1 MLRRLTLGLALLA
14 AAASVAACSS
24 SDSTTPSSG
33 GVPGIGPNFPTNTIY
48 VTNTTQRL
56 IEIYL
61 PSPGP
66 SATPQYTLGGSNTT
80 ISGPQYLA
88 FNDKKQLFLTDG
100 TPNGTGSILAF
111 QTYATA
117 NVLPL
122 GSQPL
127 AAGIHPH
134 GIAID
139 AKSGNEVV
147 AATVAGGFYTNEVLI
162 YSSLGLADLIAG
174 SNTGLNV
181 PVGVAVDAN
190 SNIYVSN
197 SGSPA
202 SVTIYPM
209 PSPTPAPT
217 GSPTATPAPTPTPT
231 GSPAPTPTPTPYAN
245 NMVPATTIAG
255 GNTQLSSPQGITL
268 DSAGNLYVA
277 DAGASGAAP
286 KILIFSAPFAA
297 GALNV
302 APSRTIVSQNPAF
315 VNPTDVKVDSAGN
328 VYVVD
333 AGAGPNSNSKL
344 LIFPANANGTVTPT
358 TAITLP
364 AGSATGLALS
374 P

>member
-127 AAGIHPH
+127 AAWR
-134 GIAID
+134 
-139 AKSGNEVV
+139 
-147 AATVAGGFYTNEVLI
+147 
-162 YSSLGLADLIAG
+162 SSA
-174 SNTGLNV
+174 
-181 PVGVAVDAN
+181 P
-190 SNIYVSN
+190 
-197 SGSPA
+197 
-202 SVTIYPM
+202 SVTSRGALTI
-209 PSPTPAPT
+209 SCA
-217 GSPTATPAPTPTPT
+217 A
-231 GSPAPTPTPTPYAN
+231 
-245 NMVPATTIAG
+245 VPAVKAIPA
-255 GNTQLSSPQGITL
+255 
-268 DSAGNLYVA
+268 AR
-277 DAGASGAAP
+277 AST
-286 KILIFSAPFAA
+286 
-297 GALNV
+297 
-302 APSRTIVSQNPAF
+302 SR
-315 VNPTDVKVDSAGN
+315 
-328 VYVVD
+328 
-333 AGAGPNSNSKL
+333 SKMK
-344 LIFPANANGTVTPT
+344 
-358 TAITLP
+358 
-364 AGSATGLALS
+364 
-374 P
+374 